1 MPPGTAITIEAGA
14 GETKVAL
21 DGDRLQRVIIN
32 LVENAVQALAE
43 HRSVTEPRVV
53 LRTRTSSDAL
63 ELQIEDN
70 GPGIPADNLVK
81 VFEPLFTTKRMGTG
95 LGLPT
100 VKQIVEQHGG
110 TIALESTLG
119 EFTRAVIRL
128 PLA

>member
-1 MPPGTAITIEAGA
+1 MTIALKPGA

-21 DGDRLQRVIIN
+21 DRDRLQRVIIN

-43 HRSVTEPRVV
+43 HAAASAPRIV
-53 LRTRTSSDAL
+53 LRTRVLDAAV
-63 ELQIEDN
+63 ELQVEDN
-70 GPGIPADNLVK
+70 GPGIPPENLAR

-110 TIALESTLG
+110 TIALESAAG
-119 EFTRAVIRL
+119 AFTRAVIRL